1 MPYRTRLV
9 ERIVPYRWVLE
20 PALGV
25 VLFLSWV
32 IAGLP
37 FEFQSALALTFYCA
51 AVAVSRV
58 LPPVSLGL
66 LWLAVLGEA
75 TESVSMPM
83 PFRVLSAVAVLIAV
97 FGIAAHSG
105 PVVRWLDFA
114 SAILVAPMLAYL
126 FTVRGELKFPLIGPV
141 IGGYYTSQGVG
152 LLLMSLLL
160 AVTFVAGWLLG
171 FLVARQRASSV
182 GAGAE
187 EGAVPGAETGNHS
200 VLVWLASSGGTPV
213 PESDPNRTG
222 LVRRLTRR
230 QLTFDIAGAVL
241 FAVLCLPFDSAGLFG
256 ISGDGGARS
265 AIVVVIGFTVAVA
278 VRRISPAVA
287 LAIAWLTAVLQMTTG
302 HSIQF
307 SDVAILVVLYATAA
321 YGDRI
326 VRWSGLI
333 SAGLGAVVAA
343 LYLSLTAALNQ
354 SYLDLLSGAISRLAL
369 EFVFL
374 VVVSAT
380 VLGLSWVLG
389 LLMRTWRNARM
400 SRRAQVVAEFDRARA
415 VEDVVVEQERTRI
428 ARDMHDVV
436 AHSLAVVI
444 AQADGARYARHADP
458 DAVDVA
464 LKTIASTARSA
475 LGDVRVLLAELRHA
489 QPEGPQPSLD
499 DLDRTVEQVRAAGL
513 DVTVERIGGYGM
525 LGSAQQIAAYRIVQE
540 ALTNALRHGDT
551 SMPATVVLA
560 EVAQRDG
567 GPGITI
573 TVRNT
578 MKTVQTDTPATGAL
592 PRVGHGLPGMRERA
606 TLAGG
611 SLAAGPAG
619 GEFLVNAFLPAG
631 ETA

>member
-1 MPYRTRLV
+1 MPNRTRLV

-51 AVAVSRV
+51 AVATSRV

-114 SAILVAPMLAYL
+114 SAILVSPLLAYL

-160 AVTFVAGWLLG
+160 AVTFAAGWLLG
-171 FLVARQRASSV
+171 FLVARQRESS
-182 GAGAE
+182 AA
-187 EGAVPGAETGNHS
+187 TGDRS

-513 DVTVERIGGYGM
+513 AVTVERIGGYGM

-551 SMPATVVLA
+551 GMPATVVLA
-560 EVAQRDG
+560 EVQQRDG

-578 MKTVQTDTPATGAL
+578 MKTVPTDTPATGAL

-619 GEFLVNAFLPAG
+619 GEFLVHAFLPAG
-631 ETA
+631 EAA